1 MILEGRILLFNN
13 VSKNGDIFS
22 KDCKI
27 DIPEKVPLTWNFN
40 HEKVI
45 GFANVTKDDKGLI
58 AKAETFSNEM
68 IGVEDLSSIFEDG
81 KFGAGGFYTNV
92 KMHNNGSS
100 IVVNEAK
107 LREVALVSDP
117 VNEEYSF
124 EIVEEKRWLMMKGVW
139 FMKISRRVKGR
150 WKEWVIYTL
159 KQDCRLLKT

>member
-1 MILEGRILLFNN
+1 MILEGRILLFNT

-27 DIPEKVPLTWNFN
+27 DIPKKVPLTWNFN

-45 GFANVTKDDKGLI
+45 GFANVTKDDKGLS

-107 LREVALVSDP
+107 LCEVALVSDP

-124 EIVEEKRWLMMKGVW
+124 EIVEEDRN
-139 FMKISRRVKGR
+139 
-150 WKEWVIYTL
+150 ENN
-159 KQDCRLLKT
+159 

>member
-27 DIPEKVPLTWNFN
+27 DIPEKIPLTWNFN
-40 HEKVI
+40 PEKVI

-81 KFGAGGFYTNV
+81 KFGAGGFYSNV

-100 IVVNEAK
+100 IVVDEAK

-117 VNEEYSF
+117 VNDEYSF
-124 EIVEEKRWLMMKGVW
+124 EIVEEK
-139 FMKISRRVKGR
+139 
-150 WKEWVIYTL
+150 
-159 KQDCRLLKT
+159 DD

>member
-45 GFANVTKDDKGLI
+45 GFANVTKDDKGLS

-107 LREVALVSDP
+107 LREVALVSNP

-124 EIVEEKRWLMMKGVW
+124 EIVEEKN
-139 FMKISRRVKGR
+139 
-150 WKEWVIYTL
+150 
-159 KQDCRLLKT
+159 D

>member
-68 IGVEDLSSIFEDG
+68 IVVEDLSSIFEDG

-92 KMHNNGSS
+92 KMHNNGLF

-107 LREVALVSDP
+107 LREVALVSEP

-124 EIVEEKRWLMMKGVW
+124 EIVEEKK
-139 FMKISRRVKGR
+139 
-150 WKEWVIYTL
+150 
-159 KQDCRLLKT
+159 

>member
-1 MILEGRILLFNN
+1 MILEGRIVLFNN
-13 VSKNGDIFS
+13 VSKNGVIFS
-22 KDCKI
+22 KYCKI
-27 DIPEKVPLTWNFN
+27 DIPEKVPITCNFN

-45 GFANVTKDDKGLI
+45 GFANVTKDDKCLI

-107 LREVALVSDP
+107 LREVALVSNP
-117 VNEEYSF
+117 VNEDYSF
-124 EIVEEKRWLMMKGVW
+124 EIVEEKRGLMMKGV
-139 FMKISRRVKGR
+139 
-150 WKEWVIYTL
+150 
-159 KQDCRLLKT
+159 

>member
-45 GFANVTKDDKGLI
+45 GFANVTKDDKGFI

-124 EIVEEKRWLMMKGVW
+124 EIVEEK
-139 FMKISRRVKGR
+139 
-150 WKEWVIYTL
+150 EN
-159 KQDCRLLKT
+159 D

>member
-1 MILEGRILLFNN
+1 MILEGRILLFNT

-40 HEKVI
+40 PEKVI

-68 IGVEDLSSIFEDG
+68 IGVEDLSSIFKDG

-100 IVVNEAK
+100 IVVYKAK
-107 LREVALVSDP
+107 LSEVALVSDP

-124 EIVEEKRWLMMKGVW
+124 EIVEEK
-139 FMKISRRVKGR
+139 
-150 WKEWVIYTL
+150 EEN
-159 KQDCRLLKT
+159 DD

>member
-58 AKAETFSNEM
+58 AKAETFSNEI

-81 KFGAGGFYTNV
+81 KFGTGGFYTNV
-92 KMHNNGSS
+92 KKHSDGSF
-100 IVVNEAK
+100 IVVDEAK
-107 LREVALVSDP
+107 LREIALVLDP
-117 VNEEYSF
+117 VNKEYYF
-124 EIVEEKRWLMMKGVW
+124 EIV
-139 FMKISRRVKGR
+139 
-150 WKEWVIYTL
+150 KEGL
-159 KQDCRLLKT
+159 DD

>member
-92 KMHNNGSS
+92 KMHNNGLS

-107 LREVALVSDP
+107 LREVALVSNP

-124 EIVEEKRWLMMKGVW
+124 EIVEEKN
-139 FMKISRRVKGR
+139 
-150 WKEWVIYTL
+150 
-159 KQDCRLLKT
+159 D

>member
-1 MILEGRILLFNN
+1 MILEGRILLFNT

-45 GFANVTKDDKGLI
+45 GFANVTKDDKGLS

-124 EIVEEKRWLMMKGVW
+124 EIVEDKN
-139 FMKISRRVKGR
+139 
-150 WKEWVIYTL
+150 
-159 KQDCRLLKT
+159 D

>member
-45 GFANVTKDDKGLI
+45 GFANVRKDDKGLV
-58 AKAETFSNEM
+58 ARAETFSNEM
-68 IGVEDLSSIFEDG
+68 IGVEDLSSIFKDG
-81 KFGAGGFYTNV
+81 KFGAGGYYSNV
-92 KMHNNGSS
+92 KMHNNTSS
-100 IVVNEAK
+100 IVVDEAK

-117 VNEEYSF
+117 VNDEYSF
-124 EIVEEKRWLMMKGVW
+124 EIVKDKEEK
-139 FMKISRRVKGR
+139 
-150 WKEWVIYTL
+150 
-159 KQDCRLLKT
+159 DD

>member
-27 DIPEKVPLTWNFN
+27 DIPEKVPLMWNFN

-58 AKAETFSNEM
+58 VKAETFSNEM

-81 KFGAGGFYTNV
+81 KIG
-92 KMHNNGSS
+92 
-100 IVVNEAK
+100 
-107 LREVALVSDP
+107 
-117 VNEEYSF
+117 EEYSF
-124 EIVEEKRWLMMKGVW
+124 EIVEDKN
-139 FMKISRRVKGR
+139 
-150 WKEWVIYTL
+150 
-159 KQDCRLLKT
+159 D

>member
-1 MILEGRILLFNN
+1 MILEGRILLFNT

-45 GFANVTKDDKGLI
+45 GFANVTKDDKGLS

-107 LREVALVSDP
+107 LSEVALVSDP

-124 EIVEEKRWLMMKGVW
+124 EIVEDKN
-139 FMKISRRVKGR
+139 
-150 WKEWVIYTL
+150 
-159 KQDCRLLKT
+159 D

>member
-92 KMHNNGSS
+92 KMHNNGLS

-107 LREVALVSDP
+107 LREVALVSNP

-124 EIVEEKRWLMMKGVW
+124 EIVEEKR
-139 FMKISRRVKGR
+139 
-150 WKEWVIYTL
+150 
-159 KQDCRLLKT
+159 

>member
-40 HEKVI
+40 HEQII
-45 GFANVTKDDKGLI
+45 GFANVTKDDKGLS

-81 KFGAGGFYTNV
+81 KFGAGGYYSNV

-124 EIVEEKRWLMMKGVW
+124 EIVEDKN
-139 FMKISRRVKGR
+139 
-150 WKEWVIYTL
+150 
-159 KQDCRLLKT
+159 D

>member
-40 HEKVI
+40 HAQVI
-45 GFANVTKDDKGLI
+45 GFANVTKDDKGLV
-58 AKAETFSNEM
+58 AEVKTFSNEI

-81 KFGAGGFYTNV
+81 KFGTGGFYTNV
-92 KMHNNGSS
+92 KKHSDGSF
-100 IVVNEAK
+100 IVVDEAK

-124 EIVEEKRWLMMKGVW
+124 EIVEDKN
-139 FMKISRRVKGR
+139 
-150 WKEWVIYTL
+150 
-159 KQDCRLLKT
+159 D

>member
-45 GFANVTKDDKGLI
+45 GFANVTKDDKGLS

-107 LREVALVSDP
+107 LCEVALVSDP

-124 EIVEEKRWLMMKGVW
+124 EIVEEK
-139 FMKISRRVKGR
+139 
-150 WKEWVIYTL
+150 
-159 KQDCRLLKT
+159 DD

>member
-92 KMHNNGSS
+92 KMHNNGLS

-107 LREVALVSDP
+107 LREVALVSNP

-124 EIVEEKRWLMMKGVW
+124 EIVEDKN
-139 FMKISRRVKGR
+139 
-150 WKEWVIYTL
+150 
-159 KQDCRLLKT
+159 D

>member
-45 GFANVTKDDKGLI
+45 GFANVTKDDKGLS

-139 FMKISRRVKGR
+139 FMKISRRDKGR
-150 WKEWVIYTL
+150 WKEWVI
-159 KQDCRLLKT
+159 

>member
-40 HEKVI
+40 NEKVI

-100 IVVNEAK
+100 IVVDKAK
-107 LREVALVSDP
+107 LCEVALVSDP

-124 EIVEEKRWLMMKGVW
+124 EIVEEKN
-139 FMKISRRVKGR
+139 
-150 WKEWVIYTL
+150 
-159 KQDCRLLKT
+159 D